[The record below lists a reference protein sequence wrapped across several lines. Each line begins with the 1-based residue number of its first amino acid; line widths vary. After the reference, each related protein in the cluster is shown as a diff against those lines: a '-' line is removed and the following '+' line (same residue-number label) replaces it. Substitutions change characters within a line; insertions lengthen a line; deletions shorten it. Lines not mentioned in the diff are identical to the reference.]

1 VSLQADAARLR
12 AGTGRVVHRVQH
24 DLAGYFGSLDFSRP
38 EAARDGLLAV
48 VPRLVARYGD
58 VAATVAADWYEQ
70 TRAAQLAARYGTFRT
85 VLAAGIAA
93 EAVEST
99 VRYAAGHLFT
109 DDPGQALLLLNGA
122 VQRQTLQTAR
132 TTILDNAARDPARPV
147 WQRVASGPKTCD
159 FCAMLIG
166 RGAVYATRATAG
178 GDGNDYHDHCDC
190 QPVVS
195 WTARR

>member
-12 AGTGRVVHRVQH
+12 AGTGAVVAAVQG
-24 DLAGYFGSLDFSRP
+24 DLRGFWSTLDLTRP
-38 EAARDGLLAV
+38 EAARDALLRV
-48 VPRLVARYGD
+48 VPLLVARYGD
-58 VAATVAADWYEQ
+58 AAASIAADWYEQ
-70 TRAAQLAARYGTFRT
+70 TRAAQLASRYGAFRT
-85 VLAAGIAA
+85 VLTAAVPVA
-93 EAVEST
+93 AVETT
-99 VRYAAGHLFT
+99 VRYSAGHLFT
-109 DDPGQALLLLNGA
+109 DNPIGTLALLNGA

-132 TTILDNAARDPARPV
+132 TTIVANASRDPARPV

-166 RGAVYATRATAG
+166 RGAVYATAATAG

-195 WTARR
+195 WS